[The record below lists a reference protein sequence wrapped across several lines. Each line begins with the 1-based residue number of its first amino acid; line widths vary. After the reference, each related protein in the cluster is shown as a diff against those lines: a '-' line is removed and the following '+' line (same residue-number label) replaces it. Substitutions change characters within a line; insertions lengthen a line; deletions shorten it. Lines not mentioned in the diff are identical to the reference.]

1 MTQRQGQARSD
12 HGTQIADRPDTP
24 HDDGPLAPSS
34 FGREPAI
41 LIAVGEPLTRRFL
54 RFTGQKSANPPAS
67 PGGKAEPGEALDE
80 AAARELKEESG
91 LLVDPVGLALVH
103 VIHIE
108 QGRDQ
113 AGQFVLF
120 VFATDTWAGEL
131 TNAEPDK
138 HLTAQCVPADR
149 LPQPAFPTS
158 AQALAAYRNGGP
170 VFSRYGWSVTA
181 AQ

>member
-1 MTQRQGQARSD
+1 MMSTSVMNSRNMVSVIVHDKRAGTIAAVHYAARNWSP
-12 HGTQIADRPDTP
+12 Q
-24 HDDGPLAPSS
+24 
-34 FGREPAI
+34 PAWT
-41 LIAVGEPLTRRFL
+41 L
-54 RFTGQKSANPPAS
+54 
-67 PGGKAEPGEALDE
+67 PGGKAEQGEALDE
-80 AAARELKEESG
+80 AAARELKEETG
-91 LLVDPVGLALVH
+91 LLVDLVDLALVH

-138 HLTAQCVPADR
+138 HLTAQWVPADR
-149 LPQPAFPTS
+149 LPEPAFPTS

>member
-1 MTQRQGQARSD
+1 MTSTSVMNSRNMVSVIVHDKRAGTIAAVHYAARDWSP
-12 HGTQIADRPDTP
+12 Q
-24 HDDGPLAPSS
+24 
-34 FGREPAI
+34 PAWT
-41 LIAVGEPLTRRFL
+41 L
-54 RFTGQKSANPPAS
+54 

-80 AAARELKEESG
+80 AAARELAEETG
-91 LLVDPVGLALVH
+91 LLVAAADLALVH

-113 AGQFVLF
+113 AGHFVLF

-138 HLTAQCVPADR
+138 HLAAQWITANR
-149 LPQPAFPTS
+149 LPEPAFPTS

-181 AQ
+181 AR